1 MTMISITL
9 SQNDRIQFSIQTISC
24 KFEVHKYTWEK
35 ICTYKSE
42 NISDGIKPNSNKM
55 IVVYLFLGLL
65 ALALANTGNEG
76 FFSNLKDWKFNVK
89 NIF

>member
-42 NISDGIKPNSNKM
+42 NIKDGIKSNSNKM

-65 ALALANTGNEG
+65 AVLAKADNEG
-76 FFSNLKDWKFNVK
+76 FFSNLKDRKFTVK
-89 NIF
+89 NIL